1 MSQTVI
7 ELSVPLK
14 DGGNEITA
22 LKLRRPTVRD
32 LLVMDGVQGD
42 LHKTVR
48 MIAQLADLPPD
59 VIEQMD
65 VKDFEKA
72 STAVA
77 DFLG

>member
-7 ELSVPLK
+7 ELSVPLN
-14 DGGNEITA
+14 DSGNEIST
-22 LKLRRPTVRD
+22 LRLRRPTVRD
-32 LLVMDGVQGD
+32 LLVMDDVEGD
-42 LHKTVR
+42 LRKTVR
-48 MIAQLADLPPD
+48 MIAQLSDLPPE